1 MATIAVIAV
10 IFIAGAVAGAVA
22 LVSWGIR
29 REERDFTLTRQAPG
43 QVVQG
48 TRRVTGL
55 WVRQRT
61 DIGPMSSEP
70 GPMMSP
76 RPTERHR
83 MLV

>member
-1 MATIAVIAV
+1 MATIVVIAV
-10 IFIAGAVAGAVA
+10 IFIAGAVAGALA

-29 REERDFTLTRQAPG
+29 REERDFSMTRQAPG
-43 QVVQG
+43 QLTQG

-61 DIGPMSSEP
+61 DTPL
-70 GPMMSP
+70 
-76 RPTERHR
+76 RPNRED